1 MSRSKH
7 FPVIQMPWNLLLHD
21 LSLNSGL
28 PSMTVM
34 ALHVTSNGKYRLP
47 FDLPLLSTQFP
58 TQFTFSSDSLVR
70 SQFQREFFSLSSPTH
85 AAKKL
90 PYFTSSAKRSQ
101 VRVGPIY
108 CNCHTLLKI
117 KLYNSCKTLVYY
129 DCTPY
134 LVD

>member
-1 MSRSKH
+1 MTGKVFGSWHYRVIWNLWCSGKLCQILVWSKNHSVMSRSKH

-90 PYFTSSAKRSQ
+90 PYFTSSAKRS
-101 VRVGPIY
+101 
-108 CNCHTLLKI
+108 
-117 KLYNSCKTLVYY
+117 
-129 DCTPY
+129 
-134 LVD
+134 